1 MHLNDEHWKNSFR
14 IADDV
19 SHSSSNNYELLQ
31 VTDKERST
39 TKGEIPI
46 HRVREALIT
55 TAFAEVTI

>member
-1 MHLNDEHWKNSFR
+1 MHSNDEHWKNSFR

-19 SHSSSNNYELLQ
+19 IHSSSNNYELLQ

-46 HRVREALIT
+46 HRV
-55 TAFAEVTI
+55 